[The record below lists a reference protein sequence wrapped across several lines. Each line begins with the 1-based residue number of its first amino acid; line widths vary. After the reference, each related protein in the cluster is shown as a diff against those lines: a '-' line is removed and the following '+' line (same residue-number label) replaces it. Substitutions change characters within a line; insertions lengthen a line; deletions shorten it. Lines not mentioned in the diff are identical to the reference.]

1 MITLLL
7 QLHLLLLQ
15 YKQSKAKRHYSNK
28 MEFIQNIPCLMIH
41 RSEDKEREAGMRLF
55 ESALQRKIQ
64 IVQGLNGN
72 DFVKLGFPTKHPRD
86 KEPTTPGNIGCTLSH
101 IQILEAF
108 LKMNDKYLLI
118 LEDDVEYVSN
128 FLKYIQYSLT
138 LSPSWDIL
146 FLGVNEIV
154 ESTDTESPAIRRVT
168 RFWGTHAVILN
179 RKAVTEICAE
189 FKTSV
194 KDGFALPADWLYS
207 HTIKEHGLVAYCPSA
222 PRTFVQQKEGLVSTC
237 TGNVRKY

>member
-1 MITLLL
+1 MD
-7 QLHLLLLQ
+7 
-15 YKQSKAKRHYSNK
+15 
-28 MEFIQNIPCLMIH
+28 FIQNIPCLMIH

-55 ESALQRKIQ
+55 ESAIQRKLQ
-64 IVQGLNGN
+64 IIRGLDGN
-72 DFVKLGFPTKHPRD
+72 DFVKVGFPTKHPRN

-101 IQILEAF
+101 IYVLEAF
-108 LKMNDKYLLI
+108 LKLQAKYMLI
-118 LEDDVEYVSN
+118 LEDDVEYKSS
-128 FLKYIQYSLT
+128 FFKYIEDSFKIT
-138 LSPSWDIL
+138 PEWDIL

-154 ESTDTESPAIRRVT
+154 DSTETSNPAIRRVT
-168 RFWGTHAVILN
+168 RFWGTHAVVLS
-179 RKAVTEICAE
+179 RKAVTKICEE

-207 HTIKEHGLVAYCPSA
+207 HTIKEHGLVAYCPTE

>member
-1 MITLLL
+1 
-7 QLHLLLLQ
+7 
-15 YKQSKAKRHYSNK
+15 
-28 MEFIQNIPCLMIH
+28 
-41 RSEDKEREAGMRLF
+41 MRLF
-55 ESALQRKIQ
+55 ESALQRKLQ
-64 IVQGLNGN
+64 IVRGLDGN
-72 DFVKLGFPTKHPRD
+72 DFIKLGFPTKHPRS

-101 IQILEAF
+101 IYVLEAF
-108 LKMNDKYLLI
+108 LKMNDKYMLI
-118 LEDDVEYVSN
+118 LEDDVEYVSS
-128 FLKYIQYSLT
+128 FLKYIEYSFT

-154 ESTDTESPAIRRVT
+154 ESTDTEIPAIRRVT

-179 RKAVTEICAE
+179 RKAVADICAA

-207 HTIKEHGLVAYCPSA
+207 HAIKESGLVAYCPSE
-222 PRTFVQQKEGLVSTC
+222 PRAFVQQKEGLVSTC